1 MVQQAIRKTF
11 KYKRRPTPEQEWM
24 IDRTLTFCRHVY
36 SAAIGE
42 RREAWR
48 LRGVSVA
55 YHQQKAELP
64 GITEV
69 MPEYGEVHSQVL
81 QEVVQRVDR
90 AFHAFFRSP
99 ARCALAAAFWS
110 RKAYPFVGMLVR
122 TADKSAPGPQRRRG
136 RVAWA
141 ASENRESLPG
151 VSMSVNVLYLPIRAR
166 WERTLC
172 GGPSRLR

>member
-1 MVQQAIRKTF
+1 
-11 KYKRRPTPEQEWM
+11 
-24 IDRTLTFCRHVY
+24 
-36 SAAIGE
+36 
-42 RREAWR
+42 
-48 LRGVSVA
+48 
-55 YHQQKAELP
+55 
-64 GITEV
+64 V

-151 VSMSVNVLYLPIRAR
+151 VSMCCTFRLERAGKELSVAVLVACGRIFVRLPYRIRTHKTLSKWKEHAGVCR
-166 WERTLC
+166 DSAGHQERVH
-172 GGPSRLR
+172 RRR